1 MLVRDRGLTPLTGT
15 GTFRAMPVNV
25 LLVSK
30 GHPFDYNGFYAM
42 FDQDPGVSA
51 TAVEQP
57 AAQVMLQ
64 PENVSAYEA
73 VVFYDMWGVMPG
85 RDGAFPQ
92 PSDDYRR
99 SIEALL
105 ERGTGLVLLNHA
117 LVQWPG
123 WPLWREIS
131 GTSFML
137 RQGELAGEVVPGSG
151 YRGGGGE
158 PQRNARHFLS
168 AATPGHP
175 VLEGLGEGFE
185 ITDELYLKTAGFEH
199 DPSIVPL
206 LRSDYAY
213 VQANFNPPP
222 MASRDEQASWS
233 HPPGSNLTVW
243 AKRTRQSPV
252 VAMDSGDGP
261 AAYENPAFRRLLSNA
276 IQWVASD
283 AAKAWARG

>member
-1 MLVRDRGLTPLTGT
+1 M
-15 GTFRAMPVNV
+15 AVN
-25 LLVSK
+25 LLVVTK

-42 FDQDPGVSA
+42 FDQDPAITA
-51 TAVEQP
+51 TVVEQP
-57 AAQVMLQ
+57 AAQVVLR
-64 PENVSAYEA
+64 PSNAAAYDA
-73 VVFYDMWGVMPG
+73 VLFYDMWAVAPG
-85 RDGAFPQ
+85 PDGAFPRVPRGYQ
-92 PSDDYRR
+92 R

-137 RQGELAGEVVPGSG
+137 RQGDLYGRPTPGSG

-158 PQRNARHFLS
+158 PQRNAKHFLS
-168 AATPGHP
+168 VVAPGHP
-175 VLEGLGEGFE
+175 VVEGLGPGFE
-185 ITDELYLKTAGFEH
+185 ITDELYLKTARFER

-206 LRSDYAY
+206 LRSDYEY

-222 MASRDEQASWS
+222 LASRAEQASWQ

-243 AKRTRQSPV
+243 AKRTHKSPV

-283 AAKAWARG
+283 AARAWARR